1 MSKIA
6 FLIEYSNHKTL
17 LDYNKAKVLEYAEKE
32 TIEETKKILE
42 EITIECEILGVNKNE
57 KYKKL
62 DSKINIRRKQKE
74 INFIFHFSHNHAEV
88 YEKINASFVEDSVKK
103 EWGSFKESIYY
114 SILCDCRMNLLTD
127 ISSFSNFCG
136 EFGYNEDSIKDR
148 ELFIFCEEHK
158 TKLLKIFKESEAEFL
173 PN

>member
-1 MSKIA
+1 MTKIE
-6 FLIEYSNHKTL
+6 FLTEYSNHKTL

-62 DSKINIRRKQKE
+62 DAKITIRRKQKE
-74 INFIFHFSHNHAEV
+74 INFIFHFSHNHAEL
-88 YEKINASFVEDSVKK
+88 YEKINASFVENNVKE
-103 EWGSFKESIYY
+103 EWRIFKEYIYY
-114 SILCDCRMNLLTD
+114 LILCDCGTNLLAD
-127 ISSFSNFCG
+127 ISSFSNFCV
-136 EFGYNEDSIKDR
+136 EFDYNEDSIKDR
-148 ELFIFCEEHK
+148 ELFIFCGEHK
-158 TKLLKIFKESEAEFL
+158 TKLLKIFKESEAKFL